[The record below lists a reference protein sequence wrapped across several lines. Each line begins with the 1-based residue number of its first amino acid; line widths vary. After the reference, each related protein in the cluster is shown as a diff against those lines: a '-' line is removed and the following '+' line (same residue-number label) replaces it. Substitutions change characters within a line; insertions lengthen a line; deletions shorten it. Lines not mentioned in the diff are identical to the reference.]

1 MGFLLRLRHF
11 TPVIVGVHVQ
21 LDGAADVLTGF
32 MPVAVSVK
40 VVPSIDEQPASLL
53 LKTPFFVARL
63 SLPRT
68 LRPGKPLHVI
78 VQLVLYEE

>member
-32 MPVAVSVK
+32 RPVGMSVK
-40 VVPSIDEQPASLL
+40 VVPSIDEQPAEVL
-53 LKTPFFVARL
+53 LKTTFPFRV
-63 SLPRT
+63 SVPRT
-68 LRPGKPLHVI
+68 LRPGTPLHVI